1 MPNQPQVGWMWTDVL
16 SGIFSD
22 SIKDTFRQVCR
33 PSVYPEHSFPFQ
45 MWESAVLRD
54 KYHFLHMPV
63 FFLTAFC
70 AYTGSSILPSCSQY
84 ISCLVLLDKK
94 VKSGWTVPNPLSGNG
109 HSYLWRNLLWSSLF
123 ATTFFQ
129 PVSVSFHHKFSGQ
142 VFESAP
148 YWSEEYSPHFSFP
161 QVYNDN
167 IEPIFCCW
175 TDAVFLLEHFLTCT
189 VIDFFF
195 QKRSVFFSVLYG

>member
-1 MPNQPQVGWMWTDVL
+1 MEFHYEKNSPRG
-16 SGIFSD
+16 F
-22 SIKDTFRQVCR
+22 
-33 PSVYPEHSFPFQ
+33 FPTLN
-45 MWESAVLRD
+45 AHV
-54 KYHFLHMPV
+54 
-63 FFLTAFC
+63 
-70 AYTGSSILPSCSQY
+70 LPS
-84 ISCLVLLDKK
+84 LLRLSASPPEILSLYNLLTSSYSAAAPTQ
-94 VKSGWTVPNPLSGNG
+94 VQPAESVFVFRYAHSGRFFQS
-109 HSYLWRNLLWSSLF
+109 HYRRNLLWSSLF

-167 IEPIFCCW
+167 IEPIFRCW